1 MLILPRYAIVVV
13 EVLPALV
20 LVEGAAAAAAMV
32 EVLVEVVPP
41 EIVPPIELGE
51 EVVVQSTL

>member
-20 LVEGAAAAAAMV
+20 LVEGAAAAAAAM
-32 EVLVEVVPP
+32 VEVVPP